1 MAMLCWPSRSWCNS
15 SSRLPGGI
23 RKSSTLVAELSMA
36 SFFLKVFRRFAGG
49 ILWLFPV
56 SQNSFVLLSAKV
68 LINEQSLMCVVNNVK
83 H

>member
-1 MAMLCWPSRSWCNS
+1 
-15 SSRLPGGI
+15 
-23 RKSSTLVAELSMA
+23 MA
-36 SFFLKVFRRFAGG
+36 SFFLEAFRRFAGG

-68 LINEQSLMCVVNNVK
+68 LINEQSLISVVNNVK

>member
-1 MAMLCWPSRSWCNS
+1 
-15 SSRLPGGI
+15 
-23 RKSSTLVAELSMA
+23 MA